1 MDIKEEVK
9 KVKQCA
15 PVFAG
20 SSLGARNQALEGIV
34 QALEANKEKIF
45 AANQEDMEQAE
56 KDGIA
61 APVLKR
67 LKFDTGKMQAVTAGI
82 KDLIAMEDP
91 LFQTKMHRQL
101 DEGLVL
107 YRETCPIGVIGVI
120 FEARPDALVQI
131 SALCIKSGN
140 CVILKGGSE
149 AKKSNRILFEII
161 QSVLVKCGLPEH
173 AMLQL
178 EARTEITELLDC
190 HQWVDL
196 LIPRGSNA
204 FVQYIMNNTK
214 IPVMGHAD
222 GICHIYVDKEAD
234 FKKAIPIIIDAKTQ
248 YVSACNSVETLLI
261 HKDIVDEFVP
271 KLYEALKENNVELR
285 GTEEIVKL
293 TGCNQGTEED
303 NRKEYLDYIVSAKVI
318 NSLDEAIEH
327 INYFGSH
334 HTDCIITENSETA
347 NEFMRYVDS
356 AGVYQNCSTRFADG
370 YRYGFGAE
378 VGISTSKIHARG
390 PVGLEGLVSYKYKLF
405 GNGNVVDDYAKGKKQ
420 FHFKDL

>member
-234 FKKAIPIIIDAKTQ
+234 IEKAIPIILDAKTQ
-248 YVSACNSVETLLI
+248 YVSACNTVETLLVR
-261 HKDIVDEFVP
+261 KDKAIVDM
-271 KLYEALKENNVELR
+271 
-285 GTEEIVKL
+285 
-293 TGCNQGTEED
+293 TGCEEATEED
-303 NRKEYLDYIVSAKVI
+303 NCTEYLDYIISAKEVE
-318 NSLDEAIEH
+318 DVVEAVGH
-327 INYFGSH
+327 INRYGSH
-334 HTDCIITENSETA
+334 HTDAIITENSETA
-347 NEFMRYVDS
+347 AYFMRMVDS

-378 VGISTSKIHARG
+378 VGISTSKLHARG
-390 PVGLEGLVSYKYKLF
+390 PVGLEGLLSYKYKLF
-405 GNGNVVDDYAKGKKQ
+405 GSGQIVEDYAEGKAS
-420 FHFKDL
+420 FHFKDLE

>member
-1 MDIKEEVK
+1 MTREDKMDIKEEVK

-178 EARTEITELLDC
+178 EARTEITELSPC
-190 HQWVDL
+190 Q
-196 LIPRGSNA
+196 I
-204 FVQYIMNNTK
+204 
-214 IPVMGHAD
+214 
-222 GICHIYVDKEAD
+222 
-234 FKKAIPIIIDAKTQ
+234 
-248 YVSACNSVETLLI
+248 
-261 HKDIVDEFVP
+261 
-271 KLYEALKENNVELR
+271 
-285 GTEEIVKL
+285 
-293 TGCNQGTEED
+293 
-303 NRKEYLDYIVSAKVI
+303 
-318 NSLDEAIEH
+318 
-327 INYFGSH
+327 
-334 HTDCIITENSETA
+334 
-347 NEFMRYVDS
+347 
-356 AGVYQNCSTRFADG
+356 
-370 YRYGFGAE
+370 
-378 VGISTSKIHARG
+378 
-390 PVGLEGLVSYKYKLF
+390 
-405 GNGNVVDDYAKGKKQ
+405 
-420 FHFKDL
+420 